1 MLDCLISIC
10 RVLSSVP
17 RLTKREGKERGVV
30 GKEKQERKTG
40 EKGKGKGEGLSYC
53 LCTRGGKAHHTAL
66 S

>member
-30 GKEKQERKTG
+30 GKEKKERKTG
-40 EKGKGKGEGLSYC
+40 EKGKGKGEGLSY
-53 LCTRGGKAHHTAL
+53 
-66 S
+66 